1 MNDTLWGV
9 LAGGLITSI
18 APLLTLIYGERR
30 WKAEALMSQLRGER
44 DKIEATYE
52 RALQHLGEGSA
63 ENSYSISMIA
73 DFLVLMPKDISDL
86 FVEHMLDTSK
96 TADKTK
102 ERSLEIASAM
112 RRDLNSRDQ
121 TILDLTR

>member
-9 LAGGLITSI
+9 FVGGLIASI

-30 WKAEALMSQLRGER
+30 WKTEALMSQLRGER

-52 RALQHLGEGSA
+52 RALQHFGEGAA

-73 DFLVLMPKDISDL
+73 DFLVLMPKNISNL
-86 FVEHMLDTSK
+86 FIEHMLDTSK

-112 RRDLNSRDQ
+112 RHDLNSRDQ
-121 TILDLTR
+121 AIRNLVR